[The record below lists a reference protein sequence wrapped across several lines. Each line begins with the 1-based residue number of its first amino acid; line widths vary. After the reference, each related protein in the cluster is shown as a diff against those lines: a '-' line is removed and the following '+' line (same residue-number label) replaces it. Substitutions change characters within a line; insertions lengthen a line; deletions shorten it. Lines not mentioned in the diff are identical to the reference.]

1 MIKNIIVHHAGGTD
15 ANPLQDSS
23 NYTVTMCDADHKARF
38 GMKSSLGYFV
48 GYHYFIDKAGVVTQ
62 TRTDTEEGAHCKG
75 WNNTDFDKKN
85 FPQRLSIGIC
95 MAGNFDAF
103 LPTPKQ
109 VESLTKL
116 LKDKV
121 KQYGIDPKNIV
132 PHRKYANKTCYGKK
146 LSDTWASEL
155 VTKNVEPVVN
165 QNDAV
170 ILDIRKKLG
179 EIETLLTR
187 IK

>member
-23 NYTVTMCDADHKARF
+23 NYTVAMCNNDHKARF
-38 GMKSSLGYFV
+38 GMLSSLGSYV
-48 GYHYFIDKAGVVTQ
+48 GYHYFIDKAGIVTQ
-62 TRTDTEEGAHCKG
+62 TRADTEEGAHCVG
-75 WNNTDFDKKN
+75 YNNTAFDKKN
-85 FPQRLSIGIC
+85 FPEKLSIGIC

-116 LKDKV
+116 LKEKV

-155 VTKNVEPVVN
+155 VKVSEQVEN
-165 QNDAV
+165 KNDAV
-170 ILDIRKKLG
+170 ILEIRKKIG
-179 EIETLLTR
+179 ELETLLTK